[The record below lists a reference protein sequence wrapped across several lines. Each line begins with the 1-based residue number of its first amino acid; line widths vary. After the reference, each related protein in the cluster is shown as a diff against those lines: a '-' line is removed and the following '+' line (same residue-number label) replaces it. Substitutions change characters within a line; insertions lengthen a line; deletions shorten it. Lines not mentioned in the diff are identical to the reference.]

1 MEGYV
6 EKELIIKL
14 KKGKEEAYEKVID
27 IYGDRLLKTC
37 YLILKDKEE
46 AEDVVQETF
55 IRVFKNI
62 KGFKDKSSLYTWIYR
77 MAMNLCKDKYRK
89 RVYSLPFN
97 DELDIESENPEDII
111 LDYIDRKLLMKALI
125 DLPSIYKEVLILFYF
140 EDLSIKDISQI
151 LNEKE
156 GTIKSKLSRGRNILK
171 KSLLRGVDF
180 CEG

>member
-1 MEGYV
+1 
-6 EKELIIKL
+6 
-14 KKGKEEAYEKVID
+14 
-27 IYGDRLLKTC
+27 
-37 YLILKDKEE
+37 
-46 AEDVVQETF
+46 
-55 IRVFKNI
+55 
-62 KGFKDKSSLYTWIYR
+62 
-77 MAMNLCKDKYRK
+77 MNLCKDKYRK

-171 KSLLRGVDF
+171 KSLLRGGDF